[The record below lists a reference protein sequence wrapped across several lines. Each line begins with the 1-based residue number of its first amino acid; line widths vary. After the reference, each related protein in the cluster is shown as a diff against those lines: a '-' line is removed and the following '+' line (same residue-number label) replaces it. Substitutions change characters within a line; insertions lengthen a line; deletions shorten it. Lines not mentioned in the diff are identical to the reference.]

1 MGYIRPTILIYDE
14 EFKKEVKDSLN
25 RLEMCVKELIFGNPT
40 LESSVENVLL
50 KPQNIK
56 SFVPKDLSK
65 LKSADH
71 LISCISF
78 TSGSTGVPKAVPIT
92 HSMFINQINAVAYLD
107 EFNSKNIMSPSG
119 IRWIAQLFIMFLPIF
134 LNTKK
139 TFSGKNPD
147 PVNMCD
153 AIHKWKVSAILT
165 ANSMLKAIFNHYE
178 STPGYDFS
186 SLEYLL
192 SGGEPPCASMKSRF
206 IEILPTIKISQGYGI
221 TECGGAIAF
230 HNGNIN
236 GGPLNRGFS
245 CKIVDENGNNVGHN
259 TPGIVYMK
267 GRGPFPGYFKRED
280 ATKASYSDGW
290 FITNDYG
297 IVNEENLLHVYC
309 RFKDI
314 PKCNG
319 KLIIPNIVE
328 ENLNKFKFVDLAL
341 VIGVPGDSPD
351 NQKIAVYVKLVKG
364 FDDKQAKVELLESLK
379 KVIDLDIIAKFTF
392 VEKFKVN
399 STGKADKE
407 ILKREYV
414 L

>member
-1 MGYIRPTILIYDE
+1 MGSYLGDAILKKLAHCDLSRVAEHNHDTSESITLKNIYERTLTVAANLKDLNLKEDDIIAFYSRNNSYISGIAFGCNLNGNAWCPFDIIQDNLDYLLGYIRPTILIYDE
-14 EFKKEVKDSLN
+14 EFKIEVKDSLN
-25 RLEMCVKELIFGNPT
+25 RLEMCVKELIFGNPS
-40 LESSVENVLL
+40 LENSVENVLL

-221 TECGGAIAF
+221 T
-230 HNGNIN
+230 
-236 GGPLNRGFS
+236 
-245 CKIVDENGNNVGHN
+245 D
-259 TPGIVYMK
+259 
-267 GRGPFPGYFKRED
+267 
-280 ATKASYSDGW
+280 
-290 FITNDYG
+290 
-297 IVNEENLLHVYC
+297 
-309 RFKDI
+309 
-314 PKCNG
+314 
-319 KLIIPNIVE
+319 VE
-328 ENLNKFKFVDLAL
+328 EL
-341 VIGVPGDSPD
+341 
-351 NQKIAVYVKLVKG
+351 
-364 FDDKQAKVELLESLK
+364 
-379 KVIDLDIIAKFTF
+379 
-392 VEKFKVN
+392 
-399 STGKADKE
+399 
-407 ILKREYV
+407 
-414 L
+414 